1 MVADLIGKLCEIVG
15 ASQVLTGAEIHVGDN
30 NLHWFIVPRDP
41 DPKAHEKATQIVYA
55 PLQALHGSISAE
67 HGIGLEKKPYLG
79 LTRSVQ
85 ELDTMRILKRSLD
98 PNNIL
103 GRGRIFDL

>member
-1 MVADLIGKLCEIVG
+1 M
-15 ASQVLTGAEIHVGDN
+15 
-30 NLHWFIVPRDP
+30 DP
-41 DPKAHEKATQIVYA
+41 AAQ
-55 PLQALHGSISAE
+55 

-79 LTRSVQ
+79 LSRSVQ